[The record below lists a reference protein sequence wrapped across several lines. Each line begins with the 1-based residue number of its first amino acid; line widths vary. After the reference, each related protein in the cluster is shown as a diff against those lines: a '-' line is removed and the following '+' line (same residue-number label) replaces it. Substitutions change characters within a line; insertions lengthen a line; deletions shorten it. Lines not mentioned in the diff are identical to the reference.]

1 MFKEKAEGE
10 MKGILGYTEEELV
23 SRDIMGQFESSKI
36 DAQSTMVVNGNMVKV
51 VSWYDNELSYTNRVV
66 DLTLKL

>member
-1 MFKEKAEGE
+1 EGE
-10 MKGILGYTEEELV
+10 MKGVMGYTEDELV
-23 SRDIMGQFESSKI
+23 SRDIMGQFESSMI

-51 VSWYDNELSYTNRVV
+51 ISWYDNELSYTNRVL